1 MCATY
6 RCSSPKASERITR
19 MASNAAGPATCG
31 ICSELFTDSRMLPC
45 LHSFCKKCLQKL
57 YDEHGVNK
65 TLKCPTC
72 EECARVP
79 GEGVNGFFQDLRR
92 SYEADVAQYEAKLKS
107 SSDQNCERCI
117 KTDNG
122 PAVCFCCNC
131 CCLLCEKCEE
141 DHQTWRETLS
151 HKLVDVGEAAS
162 KGNVL
167 QNIEKKPLLCA
178 LHDDKKLRFF
188 CVTCQTLICR
198 DCIILEHTG
207 HQYNRIEKVAEKE
220 KKDLLSLVD
229 DAEAAKAKM
238 ESAMSQGEKTIQCV
252 QSVKKSV
259 DKSITTTFK
268 KLRDALD
275 RREAALLAKSKEIC
289 DGKVK
294 SLSMQHDKQKH
305 IRDKIGYACQMIR
318 IAAQTYSPTEVL
330 SIKRAM
336 KERQQDLLKQFRKC
350 QLEPRENERIHAFLQ
365 ASPICSAVATFGAV
379 TCGSCPS
386 TTTADLYIPRM
397 IVEKEKQVIV
407 TARDE
412 SRKPFPHGGES
423 VVGEI
428 SMTGS
433 TIHQSRPR

>member
-1 MCATY
+1 M
-6 RCSSPKASERITR
+6 
-19 MASNAAGPATCG
+19 
-31 ICSELFTDSRMLPC
+31 
-45 LHSFCKKCLQKL
+45 
-57 YDEHGVNK
+57 
-65 TLKCPTC
+65 
-72 EECARVP
+72 
-79 GEGVNGFFQDLRR
+79 
-92 SYEADVAQYEAKLKS
+92 
-107 SSDQNCERCI
+107 
-117 KTDNG
+117 
-122 PAVCFCCNC
+122 
-131 CCLLCEKCEE
+131 
-141 DHQTWRETLS
+141 
-151 HKLVDVGEAAS
+151 GEAAS

-198 DCIILEHTG
+198 DCMALEHKD

-229 DAEAAKAKM
+229 GAEAAKAKM

-294 SLSMQHDKQKH
+294 SLSMQHDEQKQ
-305 IRDKIGYACQMIR
+305 IRNKIGYACQMIR
-318 IAAQTYSPTEVL
+318 TAAQTYSPAEVL
-330 SIKRAM
+330 SIKKAM

-386 TTTADLYIPRM
+386 TTTAALYIPRM
-397 IVEKEKQVIV
+397 IVGKERKVIV
-407 TARDE
+407 TARDD
-412 SRKPFPHGGES
+412 SGKPFPHGGES
-423 VVGEI
+423 VVGDIAASLKNPTLLVSSPFLI
-428 SMTGS
+428 SGEENELEMLVHDPKPHYVVIKIERMFRRFFDGTLLQDGS
-433 TIHQSRPR
+433 QEQEYFQTSNWFPCTPSVA